1 MRSAKP
7 LFAADLFCGAG
18 GTSTGLFQAAELVGR
33 RVELTAVNH
42 WERAVETHAANHPRA
57 NHICQD
63 LARLKPAEAVPGGKL
78 DLLVASPECTHH
90 SVARGGKP
98 KCDQSRASAWVVMEW
113 VTALQVRRVLIENV
127 PEFVTWG
134 PLGADGKPLRS
145 KRGHLFHHF
154 VGSLRAAGYTV
165 EWRVMNAADFGAATS
180 RRRLFIQAVKGRGKI
195 HWPHPSNA
203 SDPSPGLFGSLPR
216 WRAARE
222 VIDWSMKGESI
233 FGRKRPLSENTLKR
247 IEAGLRKFGG
257 KAAEPF
263 ITVMNYLSS
272 RGHDERMV
280 VSMDD
285 PLPTVT
291 GGNRFYL
298 TEPFVQ
304 GTGNHNANGK
314 YVYPV
319 GKPLPTITS
328 ADDLA
333 LVEPFIV
340 PANYGERP
348 GQTPRT
354 HAIDRPVPTVTA
366 GGVNHGLVEP
376 MILSAGGPRSAARP
390 VSEPVPT
397 LMTRDRLAVAEPFI
411 VPHRMFDRE
420 DVDSVDRP
428 LRTITATNGRLNGVC
443 EPFVVPYY
451 RTGVPDSV
459 NDPLSTITTRDR
471 LGLVEPDGFKLD
483 ILFRMLQPHELAAA
497 MGFPAG
503 YRITGNRAEQ
513 VRQIGNAVEVNQ
525 ARALC
530 STALEVA

>member
-1 MRSAKP
+1 MRKK
-7 LFAADLFCGAG
+7 FHAADLFCGAG
-18 GTSTGLFQAAELVGR
+18 GTSTGLIQAADLAGR

-42 WERAVETHAANHPRA
+42 WERAVETHAANHPKA
-57 NHICQD
+57 NHFCQD
-63 LARLKPAEAVPGGKL
+63 LTRLKPIAAVPGGKL

-165 EWRVMNAADFGAATS
+165 EWKVLNAADFGAATS

-195 HWPHPSNA
+195 HWPVPSH
-203 SDPSPGLFGSLPR
+203 SVDPSPGLFGSLPR

-222 VIDWSMKGESI
+222 VIDWRMKGASI
-233 FGRKRPLSENTLKR
+233 FGRKRPLSANTLKR

-257 KAAEPF
+257 PAAEPYL
-263 ITVMNYLSS
+263 VML
-272 RGHDERMV
+272 RGTAAGGLNGTAQSLDY
-280 VSMDD
+280 
-285 PLPTVT
+285 PLPTVVAS
-291 GGNRFYL
+291 GEHHAL
-298 TEPFVQ
+298 VEPFVQ
-304 GTGNHNANGK
+304 GTGNPNGNGR

-348 GQTPRT
+348 GQAPRT
-354 HAIDRPVPTVTA
+354 HSVDRPMPTVTA
-366 GGVNHGLVEP
+366 GGVSHGVVEP

-397 LMTRDRLAVAEPFI
+397 LVTRDRLGVAEPFI
-411 VPHRMFDRE
+411 VPHRQFDRE

-443 EPFVVPYY
+443 EPFFVPYY

-459 NDPLSTITTRDR
+459 NDPVPTLTTRDR
-471 LGLVEPDGFKLD
+471 IGLVEPDGFALD
-483 ILFRMLQPHELAAA
+483 ILFRMLQPHELASA
-497 MGFPAG
+497 MGFPDG

-525 ARALC
+525 ARHLC
-530 STALEVA
+530 QASVQEAA